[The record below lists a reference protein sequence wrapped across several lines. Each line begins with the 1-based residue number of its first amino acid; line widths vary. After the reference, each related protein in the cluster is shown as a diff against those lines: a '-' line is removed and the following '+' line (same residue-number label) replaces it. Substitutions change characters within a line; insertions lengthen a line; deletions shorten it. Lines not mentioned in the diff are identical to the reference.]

1 MQIFDYGLLLSIQPW
16 KVNTTKR
23 KDFLEL
29 KMENVFP
36 VLNTL
41 RIKLWNIWL
50 YLCIYLF
57 DTDMFFF

>member
-41 RIKLWNIWL
+41 RIKLWNIWF